1 MNSDPSGKSR
11 LKPLLLAAIIP
22 IFFATTSLPVDE
34 KMIESSAD
42 VHQAKGSPIR
52 PLAQD
57 YVLVAKSPDPDDIP
71 LYSPSL
77 VRLKSGRLV
86 ASYTEAY
93 KKVDNT
99 REFQVILTSDDGGKT
114 WTKRAESPA
123 IQGRIFEAEN
133 VLYYLATGP
142 GMPICRS
149 TDQGLT
155 WSDPTLLTDK
165 SRVWQQ
171 TAANVWFAN
180 GNVYLVME
188 LRVKK
193 IDAWGAGEKAP
204 ELMRAKVCDDLTRPQ
219 SWTFASELDFADI
232 LPGYRENNPRIDY
245 FGIPFYKQ
253 DYPRRAQISPGR
265 SFSPMGW
272 AESNV
277 VQILDPDNYWYD
289 PSGHTFHIFLR
300 ALTGMTNYGALCKV
314 VENSDGTMTTSL
326 ESAPSGKKI
335 LFLPLPGGQMR
346 FHVVYDATTKL
357 YWLLS
362 SQTTDSM
369 TRADRLPPDRHDLAF
384 GERHRLVLH
393 FSKNM
398 VDWCFAGV
406 VAIGDSPKQA
416 RHYAAMDIDG
426 NDLVILARSGDEDA
440 KSAHDGNLITFH
452 RVKNFRDLVY

>member
-1 MNSDPSGKSR
+1 MLRANIFWMLGA
-11 LKPLLLAAIIP
+11 LGVALAGPL
-22 IFFATTSLPVDE
+22 FG
-34 KMIESSAD
+34 
-42 VHQAKGSPIR
+42 QAIR

-57 YVLVAKSPDPDDIP
+57 FVLVAQSPDATNMP

-77 VRLKSGRLV
+77 VRLKGGRLV
-86 ASYTEAY
+86 ASYTEDR
-93 KKVDNT
+93 KKEST
-99 REFQVILTSDDGGKT
+99 EKSFQVILTSDDGGKT

-123 IQGRIFEAEN
+123 TQGRIFEADGS
-133 VLYYLATGP
+133 LYYLATGA
-142 GMPICRS
+142 GMPISHS

-155 WSDPTLLTDK
+155 WSPPALLTDK
-165 SRVWQQ
+165 DKVWQQ
-171 TAANVWFAN
+171 TAANVWLAN
-180 GNVYLVME
+180 GNIYLVME

-204 ELMRAKVCDDLTRPQ
+204 VLMRAKVGADLTKPQ
-219 SWTFASELDFADI
+219 SWTFSSTLDFADLI
-232 LPGYRENNPRIDY
+232 PGYRENDPQINY
-245 FGIPFYKQ
+245 FGIPFYPQ
-253 DYPRRAQISPGR
+253 NYPNRQPISPGR

-272 AESNV
+272 AEGSV

-289 PSGHTFHIFLR
+289 PAGHTFHIFLR
-300 ALTGMTNYGALCKV
+300 ALTGMTNYGAMCKV
-314 VENSDGTMTTSL
+314 VENADGSMTTSL
-326 ESAPSGKKI
+326 ENAPSGKKI

-346 FHVVYDATTKL
+346 FHVCYDSKTKL

-369 TRADRLPPDRHDLAF
+369 TRAEKLSPERHDLAF

-406 VAIGDSPKQA
+406 VAIGNSPKEA

-426 NDLVILARSGDEDA
+426 DDLVILSRSADESA
-440 KSAHDGNLITFH
+440 HSAHDGNMITFH
-452 RVKNFRDLVY
+452 RVKNFRSLVY

>member
-1 MNSDPSGKSR
+1 MLRANIFWMLGA
-11 LKPLLLAAIIP
+11 LGVALAGPL
-22 IFFATTSLPVDE
+22 FG
-34 KMIESSAD
+34 
-42 VHQAKGSPIR
+42 QAIR

-57 YVLVAKSPDPDDIP
+57 FVLVAQSPDATNMP

-86 ASYTEAY
+86 ASYTEDR
-93 KKVDNT
+93 KKEST
-99 REFQVILTSDDGGKT
+99 EKSFQVILTSDDGGKT

-123 IQGRIFEAEN
+123 TQGRIFEADGS
-133 VLYYLATGP
+133 LYYLATGA
-142 GMPICRS
+142 GMPISRS

-155 WSDPTLLTDK
+155 WSPPALLTDK
-165 SRVWQQ
+165 DKVWQQ
-171 TAANVWFAN
+171 TAANVWLAN
-180 GNVYLVME
+180 GNIYLVME

-204 ELMRAKVCDDLTRPQ
+204 VLMRAKVGADLTKPQ
-219 SWTFASELDFADI
+219 SWTFSSTLDFADLI
-232 LPGYRENNPRIDY
+232 PGYRENDPQINY
-245 FGIPFYKQ
+245 FGIPFYPQ
-253 DYPRRAQISPGR
+253 NYPNRQPISPGR

-272 AESNV
+272 AEGSV

-289 PSGHTFHIFLR
+289 PAGHTFHIFLR
-300 ALTGMTNYGALCKV
+300 ALTGMTNYGAMCKV
-314 VENSDGTMTTSL
+314 VENADGSMTTSL
-326 ESAPSGKKI
+326 ESAPSGKKL

-346 FHVVYDATTKL
+346 FHVCYDSKTKL

-369 TRADRLPPDRHDLAF
+369 TRAEKLSPERHDLAF

-406 VAIGDSPKQA
+406 VAVGDSPKEA

-426 NDLVILARSGDEDA
+426 DDLVILSRSADESA
-440 KSAHDGNLITFH
+440 HSAHDGNMITFH
-452 RVKNFRDLVY
+452 RVKNFRSLVY

>member
-1 MNSDPSGKSR
+1 MARANLILALGALGLSLAG
-11 LKPLLLAAIIP
+11 PL
-22 IFFATTSLPVDE
+22 
-34 KMIESSAD
+34 
-42 VHQAKGSPIR
+42 HGQAIR

-57 YVLVAKSPDPDDIP
+57 FVLVAKSPDATNMP

-77 VRLKSGRLV
+77 VRLKTGRLV
-86 ASYTEAY
+86 ASYTEDR
-93 KKVDNT
+93 KKEST
-99 REFQVILTSDDGGKT
+99 EKSFQVILTSDDGGKT

-123 IQGRIFEAEN
+123 TQGRIFEAGDS
-133 VLYYLATGP
+133 LYYLATGA
-142 GMPICRS
+142 GMPISRS
-149 TDQGLT
+149 ADQGLT
-155 WSDPTLLTDK
+155 WSQPVLLTDK
-165 SRVWQQ
+165 DKVWQQ
-171 TAANVWFAN
+171 TAANVWLAN
-180 GNVYLVME
+180 GNIYLVME

-204 ELMRAKVCDDLTRPQ
+204 VLMRAKLGADLTKPP
-219 SWTFASELDFADI
+219 SWTFSSTLDFADLI
-232 LPGYRENNPRIDY
+232 PGYRENDPQINY
-245 FGIPFYKQ
+245 FGIPFYPQ
-253 DYPRRAQISPGR
+253 NYPNRQPISPGR

-272 AESNV
+272 AEGSV

-289 PSGHTFHIFLR
+289 PTGHTFHIFLR
-300 ALTGMTNYGALCKV
+300 ALTGMTNYGAMCKV
-314 VENSDGTMTTSL
+314 VENADGSMTTSL

-346 FHVVYDATTKL
+346 FHVCYDPKTKL

-369 TRADRLPPDRHDLAF
+369 TRAEKLSPERHDLAF

-406 VAIGDSPKQA
+406 VAIGDSPKEA
-416 RHYAAMDIDG
+416 RHYAAMDVDG
-426 NDLVILARSGDEDA
+426 DDLVILSRSADESA
-440 KSAHDGNLITFH
+440 HSAHDGNMITFH